1 MSGTEV
7 GTAADRSEMEG
18 QIAAAEETNPRAP
31 DTGLKVVRVCLW
43 WFVRTTYMRGRVSDS
58 HPQWNW
64 VGIPSSTMS
73 DLKYLVDSVG
83 KAMDFFGN

>member
-1 MSGTEV
+1 
-7 GTAADRSEMEG
+7 
-18 QIAAAEETNPRAP
+18 
-31 DTGLKVVRVCLW
+31 
-43 WFVRTTYMRGRVSDS
+43 MRGRVSDS